1 MLWDGPS
8 LTMVTWRGE
17 MEGIIVSSTLK
28 NRGVDTTVPVEVVV
42 AGFLGGKGQEYWV
55 GHGRRQRCLGDKETA
70 ASSPAP
76 SKMGGWRCWM
86 HVRLT
91 LGEDG
96 RSFEGTG
103 QGCWVGQRRQWW
115 HRGGKSIVPLS
126 PAFSKMG

>member
-55 GHGRRQRCLGDKETA
+55 GHGAATA
-70 ASSPAP
+70 VP
-76 SKMGGWRCWM
+76 R
-86 HVRLT
+86 
-91 LGEDG
+91 
-96 RSFEGTG
+96 
-103 QGCWVGQRRQWW
+103 GQRDGGIVSSTLENGGVEMLDACEVDIG
-115 HRGGKSIVPLS
+115 RGWEV
-126 PAFSKMG
+126 F